1 MFLKFTTHAVLNPN
15 KHNSPPPSLSTLYQL
30 PSILN
35 GAAGL
40 ASPAETITDI
50 GVTLRGAKGWIKIF
64 YEEGKQEYNK

>member
-1 MFLKFTTHAVLNPN
+1 MFLKFTTHAVLNLN

-35 GAAGL
+35 GL
-40 ASPAETITDI
+40 ASPAETITHI